1 VYPFIPQK
9 NHDGCAIS
17 VLTMCLNYF
26 GIYQNYNAIE
36 ANFINKNL
44 SFLDIIEFLKT
55 HNIKANALKQIN
67 KDLNSI
73 TNFPV
78 ILHLKNHYIIVYDRI
93 GNKFV
98 YADPA
103 GFGIIRSK
111 LLFKLKSW
119 SGNYLDISHNT
130 IKPPSK
136 IQYHLPYNIRLF
148 ILNLILLAVI
158 YQLIK

>member
-1 VYPFIPQK
+1 MYPFIPQK

-26 GIYQNYNAIE
+26 GVYQDYNQIE

-55 HNIKANALKQIN
+55 HSLTAVALKQLDKDIN
-67 KDLNSI
+67 QIS
-73 TNFPV
+73 NFPI
-78 ILHLKNHYIIVYDRI
+78 ILHLKNHYIIVYDKVDSSFI
-93 GNKFV
+93 

-111 LLFKLKSW
+111 LYFKLRTW
-119 SGNYLDISHNT
+119 SGNYLDISHNK

-136 IQYHLPYNIRLF
+136 VKYHLPYNVRLF
-148 ILNLILLAVI
+148 ILNLILVIVI
-158 YQLIK
+158 YQFVK